1 MTHESDTRL
10 SENTGVDLYDRVL
23 TAKNAG
29 SSYIISLH
37 LNVDLAQLKAQSY
50 FIRTVIIVLN

>member
-37 LNVDLAQLKAQSY
+37 LNAGPSSA
-50 FIRTVIIVLN
+50 